1 MGGLLLR
8 VRTVYIRQRRVVAAI
23 VLALCTGVVAAGCGG
38 GGDEATSVETAA
50 TTSGAASTEVA
61 AATAD
66 LSGVK
71 EYLLDHTAALAGASA
86 DFLAAAEQ
94 YYDLAEAAGFDSGA
108 LWEQSGA
115 EVGPLLERLKEIWI
129 AANPA
134 YEEMEGVVAGTPS
147 LAEYDV
153 ILDAGSSAAEDPES
167 AVPFDLTLPDGT
179 VLGQPGNL
187 FNLTEG
193 ALWGTLPDALGRPS
207 TSVDLDGDGT
217 VAFGEVLPDAAFL
230 FAAARSFEMYAKEL
244 AAAGEAWQ
252 PANSDAL
259 TALVVMVPT
268 MGEYF
273 GQWRESRFVAG
284 DDASSE
290 AFNVVSRL
298 SDINDILG
306 GLDVIYAGVEP
317 LIETVDGGQ
326 AAQTGQE
333 LDDLIAFITDLY
345 AQEES
350 GKRFTPEEADTLGTE
365 AQERAEAIAGQV
377 SQAAAQL
384 GVPIEQ

>member
-1 MGGLLLR
+1 M
-8 VRTVYIRQRRVVAAI
+8 AA
-23 VLALCTGVVAAGCGG
+23 CG
-38 GGDEATSVETAA
+38 GGDESGAAPPPSTGTTAA
-50 TTSGAASTEVA
+50 ATDPPAGTSGATAE
-61 AATAD
+61 AD

-71 EYLLDHTAALAGASA
+71 SYLLDHTSALTAASA
-86 DFLAAAEQ
+86 DFLAGAQE
-94 YYDLAEAAGFDSGA
+94 YYDLAEAAGFDPA
-108 LWEQSGA
+108 TLWEQSGA
-115 EVGPLLERLKEIWI
+115 EVSPLIEQLKETWI
-129 AANPA
+129 TANPA

-167 AVPFDLTLPDGT
+167 AVPFDLTLADGT
-179 VLGQPGNL
+179 VLEQPGNL

-193 ALWGTLPDALGRPS
+193 TLWGTLPEALGRPS
-207 TSVDLDGDGT
+207 VATDLDGDGSE
-217 VAFGEVLPDAAFL
+217 AFGEVLPDAAFL
-230 FAAARSFEMYAKEL
+230 LAAAKAFDQYANEL
-244 AAAGEAWQ
+244 AAAGEAWA
-252 PANSDAL
+252 PAESDAL

-273 GQWRESRFVAG
+273 GQWKESRFVAG
-284 DDASSE
+284 EAASSE

-306 GLDVIYAGVEP
+306 GLDVIYAGVQP
-317 LIETVDGGQ
+317 LIGTVDESQ

-333 LDDLIAFITDLY
+333 LDDLIGFISDLY

-350 GKRFTPEEADTLGTE
+350 GNRFTPEEADTLGTE

-384 GVPIEQ
+384 GVTIEQ